1 MTSKKKI
8 LWESWNAKIL
18 TASEQQE
25 PQQEESQAY
34 DASETEISPEYCI
47 PIQSRLIH
55 TPMGAYP
62 EESILKPSDRWDC
75 WIAHT
80 SFPITGSIVNI
91 LNNDIDGI
99 EVLKIMGKYSFFIGV
114 AKLFDIRD
122 VREQINEKICSYTEI
137 EIFSNDEVQETVNL
151 LKDQLKENKF
161 WSILVYPEGNIEYVV
176 ANEINVEYL
185 DALSSLVDKKNNF
198 GGIILRSDNGQQ
210 NETTFE

>member
-8 LWESWNAKIL
+8 LWESWNAKI
-18 TASEQQE
+18 SPEE
-25 PQQEESQAY
+25 EKEPPQQEVAY
-34 DASETEISPEYCI
+34 EMSEEQVSPDFFI
-47 PIQSRLIH
+47 PVQSRLIY

-62 EESILKPSDRWDC
+62 EDSILKPSDRWDC

-80 SFPITGSIVNI
+80 NFPITGNIANI
-91 LNNDIDGI
+91 LNDDIDGI

-122 VREQINEKICSYTEI
+122 VREKINEKICSYTEL

-151 LKDQLKENKF
+151 LKNQLKENKY
-161 WSILVYPEGNIEYVV
+161 WSILVYPEGKIEYVV

-210 NETTFE
+210 NERAFE

>member
-8 LWESWNAKIL
+8 LWESWNAKISL
-18 TASEQQE
+18 EE
-25 PQQEESQAY
+25 EKEPPQQEVAY
-34 DASETEISPEYCI
+34 EMSEEQVSPDFFI
-47 PIQSRLIH
+47 PVQSRLIY

-62 EESILKPSDRWDC
+62 EDSILKPSDRWDC

-80 SFPITGSIVNI
+80 NFPITGNIANI
-91 LNNDIDGI
+91 LNDDIDGI

-122 VREQINEKICSYTEI
+122 VREKINEKICSYTEL

-151 LKDQLKENKF
+151 LKNQLKENKY
-161 WSILVYPEGNIEYVV
+161 WSILVYPEGKIEYVV

-210 NETTFE
+210 NERAFE